1 MQKILPLLLVC
12 TLLFSACH
20 LVPAT
25 ENPSDATASEGTQD
39 LPDTHPD
46 SDSSVVTAEE
56 TEPVSSDT
64 LPAAVG
70 TPGLAYVPGY
80 ADGTCTILGL
90 GSAAQ
95 NEIIIPETIDGLRVT
110 AIARGAFA
118 DCTAIVRITLPQ
130 TLLSIGSDAFR
141 GCSKL
146 TEIRIPDAVQSIG
159 LGAFVGCTS
168 LQGVHFAITDGWSA
182 GGSPIEGLS
191 DPETVAAQLRLIS
204 YAEWTRGATV
214 ITDPASTSSPETDA
228 PVTEA
233 TTEQTA

>member
-25 ENPSDATASEGTQD
+25 EDPSDSVSDKDTQD

-46 SDSSVVTAEE
+46 SDSAATVEE
-56 TEPVSSDT
+56 TEPVPSDT
-64 LPAAVG
+64 LPSDSG

-95 NEIIIPETIDGLRVT
+95 SEIVIPATIDGLRVT
-110 AIARGAFA
+110 AIARDAFA
-118 DCTAIVRITLPQ
+118 DCTGIVRITLPQ

-141 GCSKL
+141 GCSSL
-146 TEIRIPDAVQSIG
+146 TEIRIPATVQSIG
-159 LGAFVGCTS
+159 IGAFVGCAS
-168 LQGVHFAITDGWSA
+168 LQGAHLAIPDGWFA
-182 GGSPIEGLS
+182 GGTQIEGLN
-191 DPETVAAQLRLIS
+191 DPENAAAQLRLLS
-204 YAEWTRGATV
+204 YAEWTKGETV
-214 ITDPASTSSPETDA
+214 ITDPISTSSPETTV

-233 TTEQTA
+233 TTDQAA